1 MKNRK
6 RVVSVIAAV
15 MAAVMLIGLV
25 IGLLPKSA
33 SAAEQ
38 SSSEIKNQIEQLEKE
53 KNQIDSQI
61 SSLESQLSDNLSEMQ
76 AIVKQ
81 KDIIDQEIFMLHE
94 KVENINKQVMAYG
107 QLIADKQD
115 ELDKAETDLAEMR
128 ERHKERLRALEEG
141 GDMTYWSVIF
151 EAEDFSDL
159 LDRFAMAQELK
170 EADEKRIEEMS
181 KIAQEVAGAKAE
193 LETEKA
199 ALEDIKNEL
208 NKSEAEL
215 EKKREDADNLLADLL
230 ATGKEYEDYLH
241 QAELKMEELLGEISQ
256 KEDEYDEA
264 KDREYQQWLSTSI
277 PPTTARPSY
286 SGGGVGGN
294 SNIDASGISW
304 VVPCSYR
311 YPPISG
317 AYSFH
322 NGVDLAGRSGTPIY
336 ATRGGRVARATYDY
350 AAGYYVTIDH
360 LDGFESKYLHM
371 THYVVSVGDYV
382 NAGQVIGYM
391 GSTGSSTGP
400 HLHFTVCYNGSPVNP
415 ANYISFG

>member
-6 RVVSVIAAV
+6 RIVSVIAIILVLAMV
-15 MAAVMLIGLV
+15 AGLV
-25 IGLLPKSA
+25 VGLIPSA

-53 KNQIDSQI
+53 KDNIDSQI
-61 SSLESQLSDNLSEMQ
+61 ATLEGQLSNNLSEMQ

-81 KDIIDQEIFMLHE
+81 KDIIDQEIFMLHQ

-115 ELDKAETDLAEMR
+115 ELDKAEAELAQMR

-181 KIAQEVAGAKAE
+181 KVAQEVAGAKAE

-199 ALEDIKNEL
+199 SLEEIKNEL

-215 EKKREDADNLLADLL
+215 EEKRAEADRLLSDLL
-230 ATGKEYEDYLH
+230 ATGKEYEDHLY
-241 QAELKMEELLGEISQ
+241 QAELKVEELLNQITQ
-256 KEDEYDEA
+256 KEEEYDEA

-294 SNIDASGISW
+294 SNIDATGITW
-304 VVPCSYR
+304 VVPCSYVYVSSPFGYR
-311 YPPISG
+311 YHPISG

-322 NGVDLAGRSGTPIY
+322 NGVDLAGKSGTPIY
-336 ATRGGRVARATYDY
+336 AIRGGRVA
-350 AAGYYVTIDH
+350 
-360 LDGFESKYLHM
+360 S
-371 THYVVSVGDYV
+371 VS
-382 NAGQVIGYM
+382 A
-391 GSTGSSTGP
+391 STKT
-400 HLHFTVCYNGSPVNP
+400 
-415 ANYISFG
+415 AFGG